1 MYNTALRPAPELTE
15 KYFPSSPK
23 LWIDISIAN
32 LISFR
37 NTYVGF
43 VHIFLSEFLEDSQG
57 TIQPNPLDSF

>member
-32 LISFR
+32 LMSFR
-37 NTYVGF
+37 KLHNHLCWFCPYIFVGVF
-43 VHIFLSEFLEDSQG
+43 RGLSRNYSA
-57 TIQPNPLDSF
+57 